1 MPHMRWWAAIAA
13 TLVCGYGLF
22 GRAFAYIGLPSL
34 KLFIGDVVLAA
45 FIVVCAAAIIS
56 PWLHG
61 LIHSTAFSGAFWAL
75 LCFLFYGLV
84 ELARGI
90 LLEYPP
96 LTAMQNLV
104 FNIYPLYLFI
114 GLWASSAYPEMLGK
128 IVRGMI
134 WASCTYGVIY
144 FLFQSQLSGVVL
156 PGTDVPLFGSPGGG
170 LIFLGL
176 SYLGQDLR
184 RWYLPLAYSAF
195 LVLAGQ
201 IRAEWLSLAAALVV
215 QSILTGIV
223 KRMLWSA
230 ASIVTLL
237 VVGFW
242 TDFDVPSPAG
252 RGGSVSSHELVA
264 RALSAFD
271 RDAAR
276 DFSSNVD
283 FYAGT
288 VSWRENWW
296 GAIWDSVHADTQTA
310 LLGRGYGF
318 PLHELV
324 PYLRTVEVRT
334 PHNIFFFALG
344 YTGWIGVAL
353 FYGFQVMLGI
363 TLYRTWAATGQPFGV
378 VLWVYTLILS
388 LFGNVFETPS
398 GAIPYYLMVG
408 MAAADLFRL
417 SKPASHPDSISVQLA
432 TVHR

>member
-13 TLVCGYGLF
+13 VLVCGYGLF
-22 GRAFAYIGLPSL
+22 GRAFAYIGLPSA
-34 KLFIGDVVLAA
+34 KLFIGDVVLGA
-45 FIVVCAAAIIS
+45 FIVVCAAAVIR
-56 PWLHG
+56 PWLYG
-61 LIHSTAFSGAFWAL
+61 LIYSTAFSGLFWAL
-75 LCFLFYGLV
+75 LCFLCYGLL
-84 ELARGI
+84 ELVRGVS
-90 LLEYPP
+90 LEYST

-104 FNIYPLYLFI
+104 FNMYPLYFFV
-114 GLWASSAYPEMLGK
+114 GLWASWTYPQMLGK

-176 SYLGQDLR
+176 SYLGQNLR

-215 QSILTGIV
+215 QSILTGKV
-223 KRMLWSA
+223 KRLLWSA

-237 VVGFW
+237 AVGFW
-242 TDFDVPSPAG
+242 TDFNVSSPAG

-264 RALSAFD
+264 RALSAID

-296 GAIWDSVHADTQTA
+296 SAIWDSVHADTETG

-324 PYLRTVEVRT
+324 PYLRTADIRT

-378 VLWVYTLILS
+378 VLWVYTLIIS

-408 MAAADLFRL
+408 MAAADLSRL
-417 SKPASHPDSISVQLA
+417 SKPVPYPNPVIAQLA
-432 TVHR
+432 TVRR